1 MNSDSGGPGAALE
14 RISRGVDALASA
26 ICAVFFG
33 AMTAAVLTGVFF
45 RYILNSPLS
54 WTEEV
59 SRYLMIWGASVGIS
73 LGIRAEEHV
82 GLTILLD
89 SIKSRAVRMVF
100 HTVIFILVLGFLGI
114 LFLYSVRMALDARY
128 MQTQALGVPMYVA
141 YAAVPVSS
149 ALAAVQLALMYGLKA
164 VRGDQQHRD
173 LKILDI

>member
-1 MNSDSGGPGAALE
+1 MD

-33 AMTAAVLTGVFF
+33 AMTVSVLLGVFF
-45 RYILNSPLS
+45 RYVINSPLS

-73 LGIRAEEHV
+73 LGIRADEHV
-82 GLTILLD
+82 GLTIVLD
-89 SIKSRAVRMVF
+89 SIKSRTVRMVF
-100 HTVIFILVLGFLGI
+100 HTVIFLLVLGFLGI

-141 YAAVPVSS
+141 YAALPVSS
-149 ALAAVQLALMYGLKA
+149 ALAAVQLALMFGLKA
-164 VRGDQQHRD
+164 TRGDQQHRD
-173 LKILDI
+173 LKIIDI

>member
-1 MNSDSGGPGAALE
+1 ME
-14 RISRGVDALASA
+14 RVSRIVDALASA

-33 AMTAAVLTGVFF
+33 AMTVTVLLGVFF
-45 RYILNSPLS
+45 RYILNNPLS

-73 LGIRAEEHV
+73 LGIRADEHV

-100 HTVIFILVLGFLGI
+100 HTVIFLLVLGFLGV

-141 YAAVPVSS
+141 YAAIPASS
-149 ALAAVQLALMYGLKA
+149 ILAALQLVLMYCLKA
-164 VRGDQQHRD
+164 VRGDRQHRE
-173 LKILDI
+173 LKIIDI